1 MKSTRG
7 MVGISIMIISV
18 PSMMVAGS
26 TVPLELYKIS
36 QCESIP
42 EILPVGLILC
52 KILI

>member
-7 MVGISIMIISV
+7 MVGISIMVMSV
-18 PSMMVAGS
+18 TSMMVVGS
-26 TVPLELYKIS
+26 NVPLELRKIS
-36 QCESIP
+36 KCESIP

>member
-7 MVGISIMIISV
+7 MVGISIMVMPV

-26 TVPLELYKIS
+26 IVPVELHKIS
-36 QCESIP
+36 ECERIP
-42 EILPVGLILC
+42 ELLPVGLMLC